1 MQNKQ
6 LKSYLKSFIFHFFF
20 YFSFKVFY
28 YYLINNII
36 VIKGALWMDVF
47 EAINERKSIRRYK
60 ETEVENEKLEKY

>member
-1 MQNKQ
+1 M
-6 LKSYLKSFIFHFFF
+6 
-20 YFSFKVFY
+20 FY